1 MDRDKII
8 DRLFKE
14 GILHTLFKNPEFGK
28 EFMYDYFLTI
38 DQKSFNVFQEK
49 LVEFIADREELEEDL
64 CDERGRPLWIDI
76 VFQNPV

>member
-1 MDRDKII
+1 MMSKNKII

-49 LVEFIADREELEEDL
+49 LVEFIADREEIEEDL
-64 CDERGRPLWIDI
+64 CDERGRPL
-76 VFQNPV
+76 

>member
-1 MDRDKII
+1 MSKNKII

-14 GILHTLFKNPEFGK
+14 GILHTLYKNPEFAK

-49 LVEFIADREELEEDL
+49 LVEFIADREEIEEDL
-64 CDERGRPLWIDI
+64 CDERGRPL
-76 VFQNPV
+76 

>member
-14 GILHTLFKNPEFGK
+14 GILHTLFKDPEFGK

-38 DQKSFNVFQEK
+38 DQKDFNIFQEK
-49 LVEFIADREELEEDL
+49 LVNFIDEREEIEEDL
-64 CDERGRPLWIDI
+64 CDERGRPL
-76 VFQNPV
+76 